1 MNLRFACL
9 VAAILMGSQ
18 VMSWSQV
25 DTLYLDLKGT
35 IRLAQSDAPDVLI
48 AKTAFKN
55 DFWRYQS
62 FLADYR
68 PQIVLN
74 ATLPNLNRAIDQ
86 IDLPDGTV
94 NFLERS
100 FMNNNVRLSL
110 QQGITATGGRIFA
123 GTGLER
129 IDIFP
134 NDFTDRQISYLSN
147 PFFLGYN
154 QPLFGFNALKWDKR
168 IQPLVFEEASKAYSE
183 DMEQVA
189 YQAANL
195 FFDVLF
201 AQLNLQAAI
210 RDKTNAD
217 TLYTISQGRFEVGRI
232 AETELLQIELSAM
245 RANADLA
252 ASQLSLQTS
261 TEELRNFLGI
271 QKAVAFR
278 LEPPRELPQVQID
291 GQTALAYA
299 KKNRS
304 DMTTFAR
311 RLEESNQQV
320 ALAKANNRPSLDL
333 SLSFGLSQTS
343 KDFSDAYRNLLDQER
358 VTLGLSM
365 PIADWGKSK
374 SRLKIAESNQDLT
387 ELEVS
392 QDRVNFEREIL
403 VKVQQFDLV
412 RDQVNLALRSYD
424 VSQKRL
430 NLTRSRYRIGK
441 IQVTDF
447 NIAIQEEAAGRQGYI
462 QALRNFWLAYYD
474 LRQLTL
480 YDFEEGRPLVRDAK
494 DIPKN

>member
-1 MNLRFACL
+1 MNLRLAYL
-9 VAAILMGSQ
+9 TVAILLVSPLATFG
-18 VMSWSQV
+18 QV

-68 PQIVLN
+68 PQIVLD
-74 ATLPNLNRAIDQ
+74 ATIPNLNRAIDA

-100 FMNNNVRLSL
+100 FMNNSVGIRL
-110 QQGITATGGRIFA
+110 QQGVTATGGRIFA

-134 NDFTDRQISYLSN
+134 NSTTEKQISYLSN
-147 PFFLGYN
+147 PLFFGFN
-154 QPLFGFNALKWDKR
+154 QPLFGFNDLKWDRK
-168 IQPLVFEEASKAYSE
+168 IQPLVFEEASKSYSE

-189 YQAANL
+189 FQAANL

-210 RDKTNAD
+210 RDKTNQD
-217 TLYTISQGRFEVGRI
+217 TLYAISKGRYEVGRI

-252 ASQLSLQTS
+252 ASQLNLQTS

-271 QKAVAFR
+271 QQAVAFK
-278 LEPPRELPQVQID
+278 LQPPSDLPQFQID
-291 GQTALAYA
+291 GPTALAYA

-304 DMTTFAR
+304 NMISFQR
-311 RLEESNQQV
+311 RLEESQRDV
-320 ALAKANNRPSLDL
+320 AFAKANNRPSVDL

-343 KDFSDAYRNLLDQER
+343 KELSDAYRDLLDQQR
-358 VTLGLSM
+358 VTLGLQM

-392 QDRVNFEREIL
+392 QDRVNFEREVL

-412 RDQVNLALRSYD
+412 RNQVNLAFRSYE
-424 VSQKRL
+424 VAQKRL

-447 NIAIQEEAAGRQGYI
+447 NIAIQEEATGRQGYI

-480 YDFEEGRPLVRDAK
+480 YDFEENRPLVRDAN

>member
-1 MNLRFACL
+1 MNLRLASLTVALLL
-9 VAAILMGSQ
+9 VSRLT
-18 VMSWSQV
+18 VVCQV
-25 DTLYLDLKGT
+25 DTLFLDLKGT
-35 IRLAQSDAPDVLI
+35 ILLAQSDAPDVLI

-68 PQIVLN
+68 PQIVLD
-74 ATLPNLNRAIDQ
+74 ATLPNINRAIDA

-100 FMNNNVRLSL
+100 FMNNSVGIRL

-134 NDFTDRQISYLSN
+134 NSFTDKQISYLSN
-147 PFFLGYN
+147 PLFFGLV
-154 QPLFGFNALKWDKR
+154 QPLFGFNDLKWERK

-217 TLYTISQGRFEVGRI
+217 TLYAISKGRFEVGRI

-271 QKAVAFR
+271 QKAVAFK
-278 LEPPRELPQVQID
+278 LAPPQDLPLVQID

-304 DMTTFAR
+304 NMISFQR
-311 RLEESNQQV
+311 RLEESRQEI
-320 ALAKANNRPSLDL
+320 ARAKANNRPSLDL

-343 KDFSDAYRNLLDQER
+343 KELSDAFKDLLDQER
-358 VTLGLSM
+358 VTLQLSM

-374 SRLKIAESNQDLT
+374 SRLKIAESNADLT

-392 QDRVNFEREIL
+392 QERVNFEREVL

-412 RDQVNLALRSYD
+412 RDQVNLAFRSYE
-424 VSQKRL
+424 VAQKRL

-447 NIAIQEEAAGRQGYI
+447 NIAIQEEATGRQGYI

-480 YDFEEGRPLVRDAK
+480 FDFEENRPLVRDAN
-494 DIPKN
+494 DVPKN